1 MQHIIDQLY
10 GFLALGKHSMFF
22 YFTVSYSIG
31 FPSLIVLILA
41 QMKSQRKA
49 LVYMTYIL
57 LAGTVELIL
66 KTYLE
71 YQRINLPY
79 GVRTCEI
86 VLIFTLQSLV
96 IILLPLLVNEL
107 FAITCRRQINYIF
120 SVLFG
125 IGLALIIVPYFLGIY
140 RNGTAPAFLGERISI
155 EALTSYKIY
164 RMLLWSAYVYA
175 LFVVIFKIKTV
186 NNLKDRIFYI
196 GSFAIFFLIF
206 FHTAIPVFKTFPEN
220 LFISA
225 TGNFFLN
232 IIVLKYIVDRFFGD
246 VDLPPQAT
254 SSSGTA
260 ATLQLTDREKEVLAL
275 LRQGYTNKNIG
286 TLLCI
291 SETTVKTHIQ
301 NIYKKVG
308 VNNRVQLINSLTN
321 YL

>member
-31 FPSLIVLILA
+31 LPSLIVLILA
-41 QMKSQRKA
+41 QMKCKWKA
-49 LVYMTYIL
+49 LAYMTYIL

-79 GVRTCEI
+79 GVRTYEI
-86 VLIFTLQSLV
+86 MLIFTLQSLV
-96 IILLPLLVNEL
+96 IILLPLLINEL
-107 FAITCRRQINYIF
+107 FAITRRRQINYVF
-120 SVLFG
+120 SVIFA

-140 RNGTAPAFLGERISI
+140 RNGTAPAFLGEKISI

-164 RMLLWSAYVYA
+164 RLLLWSAYVYA

-186 NNLKDRIFYI
+186 NDLKDRIFYI

-232 IIVLKYIVDRFFGD
+232 VILLKYIVDRFFGN
-246 VDLPPQAT
+246 VDLPQAS
-254 SSSGTA
+254 SSSGIA

-275 LRQGYTNKNIG
+275 LRQGHTNKNIG